1 MIRKSTLKMMLLPA
15 LMLFGGS
22 LFAADAPKVSQ
33 EMFTINNTWILVA
46 TFLVFVMHLG
56 FATLEAGL
64 TRAKNTVNI
73 LFKNTVIVAI
83 GILTYALIGFSMM
96 FPQGNWVI
104 PNLLGFNGIGLNCPE
119 GAAGLIGYA
128 DGNYSYWAFFMFQGM
143 FAATAATIVSGAV
156 AERIKLSSFMIFSA
170 VYVAIVYPFLGSWCW
185 GGGWLAELGV
195 MDFAG
200 GLVVHATAGIS
211 SLVIVRALGARHGF
225 PNDSA
230 PPHNPGMVAMGAC
243 MLWVGWFGFNGGSAL
258 AADGSAGMALTV
270 THIAAATASLVWMM
284 IEWKKYGKPSLVGL
298 VTGTIAGL
306 ATITPASGFVG
317 PLGALIIGAAAGF
330 VCFKMVQVVKQAW
343 KLDDS
348 LDVFAV
354 HGVGGSLGTLLVAF
368 LCAPE
373 FGGLGLPEGKT
384 MWDAFGVQAIGL
396 AATIVMPEDAPA
408 IKRAACLGYGARVE
422 LAGFTSDDRKARA
435 ETLEA
440 EQGLAMIQ
448 PFDDPAIIAGQGT
461 VGLELLEQAPEPI
474 TTVLVPIGG
483 GGLVSGVLAALRP
496 DLRVIGV
503 EPEAANGM

>member
-1 MIRKSTLKMMLLPA
+1 MSKSYRRLAAPALSLVAVLLTLFHSDTALAADQLNSGDTAWILTATALVLFMTLPGLALFYGGLVQSRNVLSVLMHCVAIACLMSVLWLIVGYSLAFTDGAGANQLIGGLSRLFLDGVGTDTLAGAIPENVFFSFQMTFAVITPA
-15 LMLFGGS
+15 LM
-22 LFAADAPKVSQ
+22 V
-33 EMFTINNTWILVA
+33 
-46 TFLVFVMHLG
+46 
-56 FATLEAGL
+56 
-64 TRAKNTVNI
+64 
-73 LFKNTVIVAI
+73 
-83 GILTYALIGFSMM
+83 
-96 FPQGNWVI
+96 
-104 PNLLGFNGIGLNCPE
+104 
-119 GAAGLIGYA
+119 GAY
-128 DGNYSYWAFFMFQGM
+128 
-143 FAATAATIVSGAV
+143 V
-156 AERIKLSSFMIFSA
+156 ERIKFSA
-170 VYVAIVYPFLGSWCW
+170 VLILSGLWLIVVYAPVTHWVW
-185 GGGWLAELGV
+185 GGGWLADMGV

-317 PLGALIIGAAAGF
+317 PLGALIIGVAAGF
-330 VCFKMVQVVKQAW
+330 VCFKMVQIVKQAW

-396 AATIVMPEDAPA
+396 AATIGWSAVATYILVKITAGLTSGIRVREDD
-408 IKRAACLGYGARVE
+408 E
-422 LAGFTSDDRKARA
+422 LEGLDITAHG
-435 ETLEA
+435 ETAYRL
-440 EQGLAMIQ
+440 
-448 PFDDPAIIAGQGT
+448 D
-461 VGLELLEQAPEPI
+461 
-474 TTVLVPIGG
+474 
-483 GGLVSGVLAALRP
+483 
-496 DLRVIGV
+496 
-503 EPEAANGM
+503 

>member
-1 MIRKSTLKMMLLPA
+1 MSKSYRRLAAPALSLVAVLLTLFHSDTALAADQLNSGDTAWILTATALVLFMTLPGLALFYGGLVQSRNVLSVLMHCVAIACLMSVLWLIVGYSLAFTDGAGANQLIGGLSRLFLDGVGTDTLAGAIPENVFFSFQMTFAVITPA
-15 LMLFGGS
+15 LM
-22 LFAADAPKVSQ
+22 V
-33 EMFTINNTWILVA
+33 
-46 TFLVFVMHLG
+46 
-56 FATLEAGL
+56 
-64 TRAKNTVNI
+64 
-73 LFKNTVIVAI
+73 
-83 GILTYALIGFSMM
+83 
-96 FPQGNWVI
+96 
-104 PNLLGFNGIGLNCPE
+104 
-119 GAAGLIGYA
+119 GAY
-128 DGNYSYWAFFMFQGM
+128 
-143 FAATAATIVSGAV
+143 V
-156 AERIKLSSFMIFSA
+156 ERIKFSA
-170 VYVAIVYPFLGSWCW
+170 VLILSGLWLIVVYAPVTHWVW
-185 GGGWLAELGV
+185 GGGWLADMGV

-317 PLGALIIGAAAGF
+317 PLGALIIGVAAGF
-330 VCFKMVQVVKQAW
+330 VCFKMVQIVKQAW

-396 AATIVMPEDAPA
+396 AATVAWSAVATYILVKITAGLTSGIRVREDD
-408 IKRAACLGYGARVE
+408 E
-422 LAGFTSDDRKARA
+422 LEGLDITAHG
-435 ETLEA
+435 ETAYRL
-440 EQGLAMIQ
+440 
-448 PFDDPAIIAGQGT
+448 D
-461 VGLELLEQAPEPI
+461 
-474 TTVLVPIGG
+474 
-483 GGLVSGVLAALRP
+483 
-496 DLRVIGV
+496 
-503 EPEAANGM
+503 